1 MLTAA
6 LDVPASCHTEM
17 KGPYFARGNM
27 TRQEPFIDRH
37 EQTVFAASDT
47 YPRNMGADIME
58 LADGRLFLAFSQ
70 WYTGTHDTDDS
81 RVMGVLSDDGGRCW
95 SEPFPVAMPF
105 GPVKTLRM
113 PSMIRRRDGRIVM
126 LMRCRTTPTEAW
138 VGMTSCTDESAVG
151 ESESVWS
158 TPVRVSPPPPG
169 RHIALNNRL
178 VRLSTGRLLLAVSSP
193 WPWDREDVKGQDL
206 RAWCLLSDD
215 DAETWQVS
223 RTILAGPGRGA
234 MEPYVVERR
243 DGHLLMLIRTDA
255 GFQYRSISHDQGET
269 WTDPV
274 PQRDLLSVQS
284 PCAVRRAPSLGALI
298 IVWNQNRP
306 GAHARDR
313 TPLTIG
319 ISHDEGESW
328 SALANL
334 ETDPERDFSYPSL
347 NFIGDRTYVTYY
359 ERQGA
364 QISLKLQSF
373 VLNLTCRG

>member
-1 MLTAA
+1 MQ
-6 LDVPASCHTEM
+6 D
-17 KGPYFARGNM
+17 
-27 TRQEPFIDRH
+27 QPFSHRH
-37 EQTVFAASDT
+37 EQTVFAAT
-47 YPRNMGADIME
+47 ERYPRNMGAEIIG

-81 RVMGVLSDDGGRCW
+81 RVMGVLSDDGGRC
-95 SEPFPVAMPF
+95 SSDPFPVARPF
-105 GPVKTLRM
+105 GPVRTLRM
-113 PSMIRRRDGRIVM
+113 PSMIRRRDGQIVM
-126 LMRCRTTPTEAW
+126 LMRCRTVPTEAW
-138 VGMTSCTDESAVG
+138 VGITRCADESAIGQG
-151 ESESVWS
+151 ESAWS

-178 VRLSTGRLLLAVSSP
+178 IRLSTGRLLLAVSSP
-193 WPWDREDVKGQDL
+193 WPWDREDVKGKDV

-215 DAETWQVS
+215 DAATWRVS

-255 GFQYRSISHDQGET
+255 GCQYRSTSRDKGET
-269 WTDPV
+269 WSDPV
-274 PQRDLLSVQS
+274 PQRDLVSVQS
-284 PCAVRRAPSLGALI
+284 PCAVRRDPSSGALI
-298 IVWNQNRP
+298 VIWNHNRP
-306 GAHARDR
+306 GVHARDR

-328 SALANL
+328 SALADL

-347 NFIGDRTYVTYY
+347 SFIRERAYVTYY
-359 ERQGA
+359 EAYNA

-373 VLNLTCRG
+373 VLEA

>member
-1 MLTAA
+1 MSMQ
-6 LDVPASCHTEM
+6 D
-17 KGPYFARGNM
+17 
-27 TRQEPFIDRH
+27 QPFGDRH

-47 YPRNMGADIME
+47 YPRNMGADIIE

-81 RVMGVLSDDGGRCW
+81 RMMGVLSDDGGRNW
-95 SEPFPVAMPF
+95 SEPFRVAMPF

-113 PSMIRRRDGRIVM
+113 PSMMRRRDGRIVM
-126 LMRCRTTPTEAW
+126 LMRCRTAPTEAW
-138 VGMTSCTDESAVG
+138 VGMTCCADESAIG
-151 ESESVWS
+151 HDESAWP

-178 VRLSTGRLLLAVSSP
+178 IRLSTGRLLLAVSSP
-193 WPWDREDVKGQDL
+193 WPWDREDVKGQDI

-215 DAETWQVS
+215 DAETWRVS

-243 DGHLLMLIRTDA
+243 DGDLLMLVRTDA
-255 GFQYRSISHDQGET
+255 GCQYRSISRDKGET
-269 WTDPV
+269 WSDPV
-274 PQRDLLSVQS
+274 PQRDLVSVQS
-284 PCAVRRAPSLGALI
+284 PCAVRRDPSSGALI
-298 IVWNQNRP
+298 VIWNHNRP
-306 GAHARDR
+306 GVHARDR

-328 SALANL
+328 SVLADL

-347 NFIGDRTYVTYY
+347 SFIRERTYVTYY
-359 ERQGA
+359 EAYNA

-373 VLNLTCRG
+373 VLEA